1 MGFEFGLFV
10 VVFVGFFF
18 MVGYEMGRKWCGGIV

>member
-18 MVGYEMGRKWCGGIV
+18 MVGYEMGRK